1 VGAVR
6 YWGGPRGSDPS
17 VNPVALDARNLVKR
31 FGRVTAVDNVSFTVE
46 QGEVLTLLGPS
57 GCGKTTT
64 LRMVAGFEKPDAG
77 EIDIAGRTVY
87 SAARRVAIPPEKRA
101 LGMVFQSYAIWPH
114 MTVFENVAYPLTV
127 RRLSRRDITEK
138 VHQTL
143 DLVGLGGFAER
154 SAMALSGGQQQRVA
168 LARALVYSPRILLLD
183 EPLSNLDAKLRG
195 QMRIELKR
203 LQERVNV
210 TVLFVT
216 HDQVEAM
223 SLSTRLAVMNHGR
236 VEQVGTPQEVYER
249 PATPYVEDFLG
260 HVLRFRAHVVERGL
274 DAALVEVDGAS
285 GMHLRA
291 ESTDDAFDPGDHVLA
306 AIRPEDLE
314 LHRAGEGPR
323 RNTIRATVEKVLYL
337 GSECELLLRFDDL
350 VYTLVVSR
358 AFLPQLG
365 TQVDLHL
372 PPEHLRV
379 WAEVPTLG
387 AGPQPEAV
395 EPVAAATS
403 ASAVVA
409 GSGS

>member
-1 VGAVR
+1 MT
-6 YWGGPRGSDPS
+6 GS
-17 VNPVALDARNLVKR
+17 ALDARNLVKR
-31 FGRVTAVDNVSFTVE
+31 FGRVTAVDEVSFTVDE
-46 QGEVLTLLGPS
+46 GEVLTLLGPS

-87 SAARRVAIPPEKRA
+87 SAARRIAVQPEKRA

-127 RRLSRRDITEK
+127 RRVSAREIKEK
-138 VHQTL
+138 VYQTL
-143 DLVGLGGFAER
+143 ELVGLRGFEER

-223 SLSTRLAVMNHGR
+223 SLSTRLAVMNHGKI
-236 VEQVGTPQEVYER
+236 EQVGTPQEIYEQ
-249 PATPYVEDFLG
+249 PATPYVEDFIG
-260 HVLRFRAHVVERGL
+260 HVLRFSGGVVERGL
-274 DAALVEVDGAS
+274 DAVLVEVDGAS
-285 GMHLRA
+285 GTRLRA
-291 ESTDDAFDPGDHVLA
+291 ENTDDALASGDRVFA

-323 RNTIRATVEKVLYL
+323 RNTIRAVVEKVLYL
-337 GSECELLLRFDDL
+337 GSECELLLRFEG
-350 VYTLVVSR
+350 VAYSLVVSR
-358 AFLPQLG
+358 ALISRLG
-365 TQVDLHL
+365 TDVELHL

-379 WAEVPTLG
+379 WSESRRQGTRTE
-387 AGPQPEAV
+387 PQVTETVAV
-395 EPVAAATS
+395 ATS
-403 ASAVVA
+403 PASAVVA
-409 GSGS
+409 GSGV

>member
-1 VGAVR
+1 MNCR
-6 YWGGPRGSDPS
+6 
-17 VNPVALDARNLVKR
+17 ALEARNLTKR
-31 FGRVTAVDNVSFTVE
+31 FGRVTAVNDVSFSVE

-77 EIDIAGRTVY
+77 EIDIDGRTVF
-87 SAARRVAIPPEKRA
+87 SSPRRIGIPPEKRA

-127 RRLSRRDITEK
+127 RRFSSNEIKDK
-138 VHQTL
+138 VQQTL
-143 DLVGLGGFAER
+143 ELVGLSGYAGR

-168 LARALVYSPRILLLD
+168 LARALVYSPGILLLD

-216 HDQVEAM
+216 HDQIEAM
-223 SLSTRLAVMNHGR
+223 SLSTRLAVMNHGQI
-236 VEQVGTPQEVYER
+236 EQLGTPQEVYER

-260 HVLRFRAHVVERGL
+260 HVLRFRGH
-274 DAALVEVDGAS
+274 LVDSGIIEVAGTR
-285 GMHLRA
+285 LRVDV
-291 ESTDDAFDPGDHVLA
+291 TDDRLTPGDQILA

-314 LHRAGEGPR
+314 LFRAGDGPR
-323 RNTIRATVEKVLYL
+323 HNTIRPAVEKVLYL
-337 GSECELLLRFDDL
+337 GADCELLLRYEE
-350 VYTLVVSR
+350 VHYTLVVSR
-358 AFLPQLG
+358 ALMSRVEAE
-365 TQVDLHL
+365 VDLYL

-379 WAEVPTLG
+379 WAEARPVDTPAAQPMALAPTPATALASHG
-387 AGPQPEAV
+387 A
-395 EPVAAATS
+395 
-403 ASAVVA
+403 
-409 GSGS
+409 

>member
-1 VGAVR
+1 MSGA
-6 YWGGPRGSDPS
+6 
-17 VNPVALDARNLVKR
+17 ALDVRNLVKR
-31 FGRVTAVDNVSFTVE
+31 FGRVTAVNDVSFSVQ

-77 EIDIAGRTVY
+77 EVDIGGRTVY
-87 SAARRVAIPPEKRA
+87 SAAQRIGIPPEKRA

-127 RRLSRRDITEK
+127 RRTSARETKEK
-138 VHQTL
+138 VEQIL
-143 DLVGLGGFAER
+143 DLVGLRGYGER

-168 LARALVYSPRILLLD
+168 LARALVYSPSILLLD

-216 HDQVEAM
+216 HDQIEAM
-223 SLSTRLAVMNHGR
+223 SLSTRLAVMNQGNI
-236 VEQVGTPQEVYER
+236 EQIGTPQEVYER
-249 PATPYVEDFLG
+249 PITPYVEDFLG
-260 HVLRFRAHVVERGL
+260 QVLRFRGHVVERGL
-274 DAALVEVDGAS
+274 DAALVEVTGAS
-285 GMHLRA
+285 GKHLRA
-291 ESTDDAFDPGDHVLA
+291 ATVDETLNPGDSVMA

-314 LHRAGEGPR
+314 LHRAGDGPR
-323 RNTIRATVEKVLYL
+323 QNTIRAAVERVLYL
-337 GSECELLLRFDDL
+337 GSQCELLLRFEDI
-350 VYTLVVSR
+350 VYTLNASR

-365 TQVDLHL
+365 DEVDLHL
-372 PPEHLRV
+372 PAEHLRV
-379 WAEVPTLG
+379 WAEARPHDASPRHT
-387 AGPQPEAV
+387 ANHAV
-395 EPVAAATS
+395 APSPAP

-409 GSGS
+409 PTSS

>member
-1 VGAVR
+1 MS
-6 YWGGPRGSDPS
+6 GP
-17 VNPVALDARNLVKR
+17 ALEARNVTKR
-31 FGRVTAVDNVSFTVE
+31 FGRVTAVNDVSFGVE

-64 LRMVAGFEKPDAG
+64 LRMVAGFEKPDTG
-77 EIDIAGRTVY
+77 EIDIDGRTVF
-87 SAARRVAIPPEKRA
+87 SSARRIGIPPEKRA

-127 RRLSRRDITEK
+127 RHMSNREIKEK

-143 DLVGLGGFAER
+143 ELVGLSGYAER

-168 LARALVYSPRILLLD
+168 LARALVYSPGILLLD

-216 HDQVEAM
+216 HDQIEAM
-223 SLSTRLAVMNHGR
+223 SLSTRLAVMNHGQL
-236 VEQVGTPQEVYER
+236 EQIGTPQEVYER

-260 HVLRFRAHVVERGL
+260 HVLRFSGH
-274 DAALVEVDGAS
+274 LVDLGVIEVAGTRMRVDV
-285 GMHLRA
+285 
-291 ESTDDAFDPGDHVLA
+291 TDDRLTPGDRILA

-314 LHRAGEGPR
+314 LYRTGDGPR
-323 RNTIRATVEKVLYL
+323 HNTIRAAVEKILYL
-337 GSECELLLRFDDL
+337 GSDCELLLRYAE
-350 VYTLVVSR
+350 VHYTLMVSR
-358 AFLPQLG
+358 ALMSRVEAEVELY
-365 TQVDLHL
+365 L

-379 WAEVPTLG
+379 WAEARSADTR
-387 AGPQPEAV
+387 APQPI
-395 EPVAAATS
+395 PVATAPVS
-403 ASAVVA
+403 ALASHSA
-409 GSGS
+409 

>member
-1 VGAVR
+1 MSSR
-6 YWGGPRGSDPS
+6 
-17 VNPVALDARNLVKR
+17 ALEARNLTKR
-31 FGRVTAVDNVSFTVE
+31 FGRVTAVNDISFSVE

-77 EIDIAGRTVY
+77 EIDIDGRTVF
-87 SAARRVAIPPEKRA
+87 SSPRRIGVPPEKRA

-127 RRLSRRDITEK
+127 RRFSSKEIKEK
-138 VHQTL
+138 VQQTL
-143 DLVGLGGFAER
+143 ELVGLSGFAER

-168 LARALVYSPRILLLD
+168 LARALVYSPGILLLD

-216 HDQVEAM
+216 HDQIEAM
-223 SLSTRLAVMNHGR
+223 SLSTRLAVMNHGQI
-236 VEQVGTPQEVYER
+236 EQLGTPQEVYER

-260 HVLRFRAHVVERGL
+260 HVLRFRGQVIERGL
-274 DAALVEVDGAS
+274 DAALVEVS
-285 GMHLRA
+285 GVRLRA
-291 ESTDDAFDPGDHVLA
+291 ETVDDTLAPGDQVLA

-314 LHRAGEGPR
+314 LYRAGEGSLQ
-323 RNTIRATVEKVLYL
+323 NTIRAAVEKVLYL
-337 GSECELLLRFDDL
+337 GSECELLLGYEDL
-350 VYTLVVSR
+350 HYTLLVSR
-358 AFLPQLG
+358 SLMSRVG
-365 TQVDLHL
+365 SEIDLYL

-379 WAEVPTLG
+379 WAEARPVGVRAAQPVELAPTPATALASHG
-387 AGPQPEAV
+387 A
-395 EPVAAATS
+395 
-403 ASAVVA
+403 
-409 GSGS
+409 